1 MQLKEYQCRALDAI
15 RCYLELLAD
24 WRKKADDNPDLE
36 IDFPA
41 KAWEKAGMARRYLPR
56 KNGIAEPLPT
66 FCLKV
71 PTGGGKTLLAVK
83 TVDLVNTVYRKRQ
96 TGLVLWIVPT
106 TQIYRQTFQRL
117 KDRDHPYRQHLD
129 LASGGRTVI
138 LEKTDRFTPLDVQ
151 ENLVVLMLML
161 PSANRKTKETLKVFK
176 DSGGFQD
183 FFPPEDDIKA
193 QEAMLKRI
201 PNLDTYEKESG
212 FWGRQIKTSLGN
224 TLRALS
230 PLIILDEGHKAY
242 SEGAQDTL
250 RGFNPCLIAEL
261 SATPAQSNVLV
272 DIAGR
277 ELHHEEMIKLDLHVV
292 NKASPDWKDTLLA
305 GAGKRNVLEEKAKE
319 YEGNS
324 GVNIRPICLIQVER
338 TGKDQLGGRW
348 IHAEQ
353 VREHLIKIMGV
364 PSEQIAVK
372 TSEKDELKEVD
383 DVGGLFARDCK
394 IRYIITKQ
402 ALQEGWDC
410 SFAYVLVILTNPSSK
425 NALTQLV
432 GRILRQPY
440 ARKTQVRELDE
451 SYVFCFQQRG
461 RQLLD
466 SIKQGFE
473 AEGLGDLRGHIATDD
488 EGGGTTG
495 SGTDRLFDIRDRFR
509 KAATH
514 AVLPVFVIKNGDGW
528 RPVNYEMD
536 IASRIPWDQVGL
548 KPVIQLTLSEYEE
561 KDVEVGVT
569 LAEGRHGLIETKG
582 FRDMK
587 EGGIRVDPVFM
598 TRQIGDI
605 VPNPWQ
611 AHEFSQRVLAHFRKA
626 DTPPSTSGRGAGGEG
641 RSLAAAAA
649 RERLIANNFV
659 FLIEEL
665 RKQLQSEK
673 ERLAEKIFRDLLDQ
687 DKLRFLIIGNN
698 FDWSFPK
705 SVAVK
710 PTARTLTRKDGS
722 QLELSLFEFVPEED
736 FNDTEKAVAWYLENQ
751 HRLFFWYRNRSRQD
765 YAIQGWREH
774 RIYPDFIFTATDKD
788 AGQDYER
795 VYVVE
800 TKGLHL
806 KDNTKTDYVRK
817 VFDLCTRQAKSRNW
831 TELGLEMKDKV
842 LRFEV
847 LAEDEWEAK
856 LNEVLTK

>member
-1 MQLKEYQCRALDAI
+1 MQLKEYQKRALDGI
-15 RCYLELLAD
+15 RSYLELLAD
-24 WRKKADDNPDLE
+24 LKKKSERITDPDLAF
-36 IDFPA
+36 DFAA
-41 KAWEKAGMARRYLPR
+41 KAWEKAALPRRYLPR
-56 KNGIAEPLPT
+56 KNGLGQPLPT
-66 FCLKV
+66 FCLKL

-83 TVDLVNTVYRKRQ
+83 TVDLVNTIYRKRQ

-106 TQIYRQTFQRL
+106 TQIYRQTIQHL

-129 LASGGRTVI
+129 LASGGHTLI
-138 LEKTDRFTPLDVQ
+138 LEKTDHFAPLDVQ

-161 PSANRKTKETLKVFK
+161 PSANRKMKETLKVFK

-193 QEAMLKRI
+193 QESTLKRL
-201 PNLDTYEKESG
+201 PNLDTYEKQSG

-224 TLRALS
+224 TLRTLS

-242 SEGAQDTL
+242 SEGAQETL
-250 RGFNPCLIAEL
+250 REFNPCLIAEL
-261 SATPAQSNVLV
+261 SATPVQSNILV

-277 ELHHEEMIKLDLHVV
+277 ELHREEMIKLDLHVV

-305 GAGKRNVLEEKAKE
+305 GVNKRNVLQEKAKE
-319 YEGNS
+319 YEANTGI
-324 GVNIRPICLIQVER
+324 NIRPICLIQVER
-338 TGKDQLGGRW
+338 TGKDQMGARW
-348 IHAEQ
+348 IHSEQ

-364 PSEQIAVK
+364 PAEQIAVK

-383 DVGGLFARDCK
+383 DVGGLLARDCK
-394 IRYIITKQ
+394 IRYVITKQ

-410 SFAYVLVILTNPSSK
+410 SFAYVLVILTNPSSQ

-432 GRILRQPY
+432 GRILRQPF
-440 ARKTQVRELDE
+440 ARKSQVRELDE

-461 RQLLD
+461 KQLLD

-473 AEGLGDLRGHIATDD
+473 EEGLGDLRGHIATDD
-488 EGGGTTG
+488 ESGKAGDGTG
-495 SGTDRLFDIRDRFR
+495 PLFDMRERFK
-509 KAATH
+509 KAASRTI
-514 AVLPVFVIKNGDGW
+514 LPVFVVKNGRGW

-536 IASRIPWDQVGL
+536 IAARIPWDEVSL
-548 KPVIQLTLSEYEE
+548 KPVMQLTLSTYEE
-561 KDVEVGVT
+561 KDVEIGVT
-569 LAEGRHGLIETKG
+569 LTDDKHRLIETKG
-582 FRDMK
+582 VRDLK

-598 TRQIGDI
+598 TRQIGDV

-611 AHEFSQRVLAHFRKA
+611 AHEFAKKVLSHFRKM
-626 DTPPSTSGRGAGGEG
+626 GGKQET
-641 RSLAAAAA
+641 
-649 RERLIANNFV
+649 ERLIANNFV

-665 RKQLQSEK
+665 RKQLEAEK
-673 ERLAEKIFRDLLDQ
+673 DRLAEAVFCSMLKKDE
-687 DKLRFLIIGNN
+687 LRFLIIGNTL
-698 FDWSFPK
+698 DWSFPK
-705 SVAVK
+705 SIAIK
-710 PTARTLTRKDGS
+710 PTSKFLNKEKGG
-722 QLELSLFEFVPEED
+722 QLELSLYEAVPEDD
-736 FNDTEKAVAWYLENQ
+736 FNESEKAVAWYLENQ
-751 HRLFFWYRNRSRQD
+751 HRLFFWYRNRSRHD

-788 AGQDYER
+788 TRADYER

-806 KDNTKTDYVRK
+806 KDNTKTKYIRK
-817 VFDLCTRQAKSRNW
+817 VFDICTRQAKSRNW
-831 TELGLEMKDKV
+831 KELGLEMKDKV

-856 LNEVLTK
+856 LNEILTE